1 MFKKIIYL
9 LIITGLIV
17 GGIFAYQYYGYSFG
31 ANVHLDGKKSVFLYI
46 KSGSDLNAVTDELC
60 KNNYLQDKESFLWT
74 AEKKNYNGSNIVP
87 GKYEI
92 KNGWSNSD
100 LINHL
105 RAGRGRLEVNVTFN
119 NMRSIKELAGKLGKQ
134 LEIDSAG
141 FMELFT
147 NADTIRRYGFNQ
159 YTFSTLFIPN
169 TYRMDWAIS
178 KSEFLKVISKNY
190 KDFWSTRQ
198 ERSGLTKG
206 MTQSEITT
214 LASIVYAEQ
223 NNPANKTEWPIIAG
237 LYLNRLN
244 KGIRLQSDPT
254 VIFGIGDFTI
264 RRVLNV
270 HLEYDSPYNTYR
282 NAGLPPGP
290 INFPPPEV
298 IDAVLQYNQNDYI
311 YMCAKAGGVGLHNFA
326 KTLEQHNQNA
336 QEYRAW
342 LNKNN
347 IR

>member
-1 MFKKIIYL
+1 MIKKIIYL
-9 LIITGLIV
+9 VVITGLIV
-17 GGIFAYQYYGYSFG
+17 GGVFAYRYYGYSFG
-31 ANVHLDGKKSVFLYI
+31 SNIFLDGKDKAFIYI
-46 KSGSDLNAVTDELC
+46 KTGSDLNAVTDLLIE
-60 KNNYLQDKESFLWT
+60 KNYLSDKESFLWT
-74 AEKKNYNGSNIVP
+74 AEKKNYQGKNIVP

-92 KNGWSNSD
+92 QDGWSNSD

-119 NMRSIKELAGKLGKQ
+119 NMRSINELAGKLGNQ
-134 LEIDSAG
+134 LEIDSTQ

-147 NADTIRRYGFNQ
+147 NEDTISKYGFNRH
-159 YTFSTLFIPN
+159 TFPTLFIPN

-178 KSEFLKVISKNY
+178 KSEFMSVISKNY
-190 KDFWSTRQ
+190 KKFWENKQ
-198 ERSGLTKG
+198 EREGLVKG
-206 MTQSEITT
+206 MTQSEITI
-214 LASIVYAEQ
+214 LASIVFAEQ
-223 NNPANKTEWPIIAG
+223 NNPANSEEWPIIAG

-270 HLEYDSPYNTYR
+270 HLEYNSPYNTYR
-282 NAGLPPGP
+282 NEGLPPGP

-298 IDAVLQYNQNDYI
+298 IEAVLNYNNNDYI
-311 YMCAKAGGVGLHNFA
+311 YMCAKPGGVGKHNFA

-336 QEYRAW
+336 NEYRAW
-342 LNKNN
+342 LNKEG
-347 IR
+347 IK